1 MNKKFL
7 LLIVTFTLFFAS
19 CKSKQSSDE
28 DVSPDYNPYVEAFTS
43 GDISVKSNIIVRLSA
58 PSHLDPDEF
67 TSEKLFDISPS
78 VKGKAQMQSKH
89 VFIFVPDENLKINQ
103 RYTVKFDVG
112 KVVKNVD
119 KQFRKFE
126 FGFSTIKPSFYMTR
140 EGLKLYNE
148 TTPHMFQLIRE
159 VHISDYADPAAVEK
173 MLTVRLNNEL
183 QTIKWEHEGNK
194 HTFIIDSIKAGESA
208 SEMKLS
214 IDAKSIGGDLTD
226 EEILRIPSKYEF
238 DILGI
243 TSSDEDGNQVIIC
256 RFSAPIDTKQNLK
269 GIITLEEYKFTY
281 RVSLNSILLYP
292 SERLTGQVTL
302 TIFESLKSANGGSFG
317 KNYTEE
323 LLFESNSPEIKFL
336 GKGNILPATSNGTVI
351 PFQAVS
357 VKSVTAKV
365 IKIYENNVL
374 QFFQVNNLGGKSE
387 LKRAG
392 RLVAVKTIRLDEN
405 KTIKELRRW
414 STYALDLSKL
424 ITPEQG
430 AIYRIELRFTKKQA
444 ITDCDGDEEQEVPS
458 LSDEEQLKKLERD
471 YDNPNSYDYDYDYY
485 DYYYEDDENYG
496 GETDPCEYGYY
507 SRNSRCRASKNILAS
522 DLGIIAKAGTKNS
535 VRFIVTN
542 VHSITPAS
550 SVELEIYNYQQQ
562 LIGKGITNAEGF
574 ADVEIKGKPFVAV
587 AKQGAQR
594 GYMQMQ
600 DGMSISLSRF
610 DVAGDAVKNGIKGFI
625 YGERGVWRPGD
636 SIFLTFILQDM
647 ENSLPASHPVTLEI
661 TDVRGRVV
669 SRQNKIGGMNG
680 FYTFVCPTDGDAPT
694 GNWLASVKVGGVVFN
709 KQLKIETIKPN
720 RLKINL
726 TFKQD
731 EIELQAPVAGSLSST
746 WLHGTPAK
754 NLDAAISM
762 YLNPVKTEFKG
773 FEGYVFDDPTK
784 QFESEQ
790 KTFFSGKL
798 NDEGVVNFSQT
809 VDIGN
814 QPSGKLRANFIT
826 RVYEEGGDFSIDNLT
841 KTISPYKR
849 YVGIA
854 QPKGTGINN
863 MLETDKN
870 QAFDIVVLNK
880 SGKTVSER
888 LELKISVYKLG
899 WSWWWSS
906 SDNQFANFNYSSYRT
921 PVYEETIKIS
931 GGRGVFS
938 YKASHNQYGFYLIK
952 ATDTNGEHSVGTVA
966 YYDWPGWGGRARQSS
981 EGSTML
987 MFESDKESYDV
998 GENAVIKFP
1007 STNTAKALVSIENG
1021 TKVLS
1026 NYWIACEDGDTK
1038 IEIKTTS
1045 EMTPNIYV
1053 SITLVQPHAQTQNDL
1068 PIRLFGV
1075 IPVNVVDPET
1085 KLAPVLDAPASIRP
1099 EDVYKVSVSEEK
1111 GKPMTYTLAVVDEG
1125 LLDLTKFKTPN
1136 PWNYFYAK
1144 EALGVKTWDMYESL
1158 IGAYGGRI
1166 EQLFAIGGD
1175 DAASANRTKI
1185 NRFKPVVTFI
1195 GPFSLNKDQKGI
1207 HNLKMHNYIGSVKV
1221 MVVAGSKK
1229 AYGSA
1234 EKVVP
1239 VKKPLMVLATMPR
1252 VIGPG
1257 EEIDLPVTVFSMDE
1271 NINKADV
1278 SVEVNDLFI
1287 IEDKNHAVEFKS
1299 VGEKM
1304 TAFKLKV
1311 KQQTGAGRVKV
1322 VAVSG
1327 NERSEYN
1334 VEIEVRTPNPP
1345 LTKVH
1350 SFVLEAGK
1358 SNSVAEELHGIAG
1371 TNTGRI
1377 EASIIPPLNLG
1388 QRLNYLIQY
1397 PHGCLEQTVSSAF
1410 PQLYLSSVVDL
1421 SEKDKTNAS
1430 YNIKA
1435 ALNKLKNF
1443 TGYEGGFTY
1452 WPGEDSYNDWATSYA
1467 GDFMLE
1473 AEKKGFALPGGLKQS
1488 WLKYQQ
1494 KRARVWVMNNQK
1506 DSYYSYAQHDLEQ
1519 AYRLYTL
1526 AKAKAPELGAMN
1538 RLKEDKTISLQTRWV
1553 LAAAYTLSGQVEIA
1567 EKIVENTDTNVK
1579 EYPSSFS
1586 QTYGSSTRDLALI
1599 VDALL
1604 LMNRESTAFESV
1616 RNLSVRLNSNRWMST
1631 QTVAYA
1637 LMGIS
1642 RYAENIKNDKSIK
1655 IEYSCDGNKNTVNS
1669 TKTIWTANLG
1679 NLKSGQFDVTNK
1691 SDNSVYV
1698 QISTTGTPAE
1708 GQETASENKI
1718 RLKVS
1723 FSDGKSVIDPA
1734 SLKQGTDFYAI
1745 IDVTNLSPAGETY
1758 SNVAFTQIFP
1768 SGWEIINDRLLGL
1781 QNNENT
1787 DNYDYCDI
1795 RDDRVYLYFD
1805 LNGRKQFKIK
1815 LSATYVGKF
1824 YLPAAKVEAMYD
1836 GTINANTAGQWVEV
1850 VKSINN

>member
-1 MNKKFL
+1 
-7 LLIVTFTLFFAS
+7 
-19 CKSKQSSDE
+19 
-28 DVSPDYNPYVEAFTS
+28 
-43 GDISVKSNIIVRLSA
+43 
-58 PSHLDPDEF
+58 
-67 TSEKLFDISPS
+67 
-78 VKGKAQMQSKH
+78 VKGKAQMQNNR
-89 VFIFVPDENLKINQ
+89 VFVFTPDENLKINQ
-103 RYTVKFDVG
+103 RYTVKFNVG
-112 KVVKNVD
+112 QVIKNVD
-119 KQFRKFE
+119 KEFRKFE
-126 FGFSTIKPSFYMTR
+126 FSFSTIKPSFYMSR
-140 EGLKLYNE
+140 DGLKLYNE
-148 TTPHMFQLIRE
+148 TTPHIFQLVRE

-173 MLTVRLNNEL
+173 MLTVRLNNESPA
-183 QTIKWEHEGNK
+183 IKWEHDGNK
-194 HTFIIDSIKAGESA
+194 HTFIIDNIVAGESA

-214 IDAKSIGGDLTD
+214 LDAKSIGGDLTD

-243 TSSDEDGNQVIIC
+243 TLGTDDENQVIIC

-269 GIITLEEYKFTY
+269 GIVTLEEHKFTY
-281 RVSLNSILLYP
+281 RISLNTILLYP
-292 SERLTGQVTL
+292 SERLTGQITL
-302 TIFESLKSANGGSFG
+302 AIFESLKSANGGSFG

-323 LLFESNSPEIKFL
+323 LLFESNNPEIKFL
-336 GKGNILPATSNGTVI
+336 GKGNILPTTSSGTI
-351 PFQAVS
+351 MPFQAVS
-357 VKSVTAKV
+357 VKAVTAKV

-374 QFFQVNNLGGKSE
+374 QFLQVNNLGGKSE

-430 AIYRIELRFTKKQA
+430 AIYRIELSFTKKQA
-444 ITDCDGDEEQEVPS
+444 ITDCDDAE
-458 LSDEEQLKKLERD
+458 SDNESTISDDEQLKTLEQS
-471 YDNPNSYDYDYDYY
+471 YDNPQSYYYNYDDYY
-485 DYYYEDDENYG
+485 GDDDIYG
-496 GETDPCEYGYY
+496 NASNPCDNGYY
-507 SRNSRCRASKNILAS
+507 SWNSRCRAAKNILAS
-522 DLGIIAKAGTKNS
+522 DLGIIAKAGTNNL

-574 ADVEIKGKPFVAV
+574 ADVEVKGKPFVAV
-587 AKQGAQR
+587 AKQGTQR
-594 GYMQMQ
+594 GYLQMQ

-610 DVAGDAVKNGIKGFI
+610 DVAGDAVRNGIKGFI

-636 SIFLTFILQDM
+636 SIFLTFILQDL
-647 ENSLPASHPVTLEI
+647 ENTLPASHPVTLEI
-661 TDVRGRVV
+661 TDARGRVV

-680 FYTFVCPTDGDAPT
+680 FYTFVYQTGDDAPT
-694 GNWLASVKVGGVVFN
+694 GNWLASVKVGNVSFN
-709 KQLKIETIKPN
+709 KYLKVETIKPN

-726 TFKQD
+726 TYKQD
-731 EIELQAPVAGSLSST
+731 EIELRAPISGTLSST

-754 NLDAAISM
+754 NLSATISM
-762 YLNPVKTEFKG
+762 YLNPITTVFKG

-790 KTFFSGKL
+790 QEFFSGNL
-798 NDEGVVNFSQT
+798 NSEGVVNFSQAVAT
-809 VDIGN
+809 GN
-814 QPSGKLRANFIT
+814 KPSGKLRANFVT
-826 RVYEEGGDFSIDNLT
+826 RVYEEGGDFSIDNVS

-854 QPKGTGINN
+854 QPKGTGLNN
-863 MLETDKN
+863 MLETDKS
-870 QAFDIVVLNK
+870 QTFDIVVLDK
-880 SGKTVSER
+880 SGKTVSEQ
-888 LELKISVYKLG
+888 LELKITVYKLG

-906 SDNQFANFNYSSYRT
+906 SDNQLANFNYSPYTT
-921 PVYEETIKIS
+921 PFHEEKIKIS

-966 YYDWPGWGGRARQSS
+966 YYDWPGWGGRARQGS

-987 MFESDKESYDV
+987 LFESDKKSYDV
-998 GENAVIKFP
+998 GENAVITFP

-1045 EMTPNIYV
+1045 EMTPNVYV

-1075 IPVNVVDPET
+1075 IPVNVVDPAT
-1085 KLAPVLDAPASIRP
+1085 KLAPVLDVPASIRP
-1099 EDVYKVSVSEEK
+1099 EENYKITVSEEK

-1125 LLDLTKFKTPN
+1125 LLDLTRFKIPS
-1136 PWNYFYAK
+1136 PWDYFYAK
-1144 EALGVKTWDMYESL
+1144 EALGIKTWDMYESL

-1175 DAASANRTKI
+1175 GAASANRTKI

-1195 GPFSLNKDQKGI
+1195 GPFSLNKGQKNV
-1207 HNLKMHNYIGSVKV
+1207 HDLKMHSYIGSVKV
-1221 MVVAGSKK
+1221 MVVAGNRK
-1229 AYGSA
+1229 AYGNA
-1234 EKVVP
+1234 EKTVP
-1239 VKKPLMVLATMPR
+1239 VKKPLMVLATMSR
-1252 VIGPG
+1252 VIGPD
-1257 EEIDLPVTVFSMDE
+1257 EEIDLPVTVFSMDRK
-1271 NINKADV
+1271 INKVDV
-1278 SVEVNDLFI
+1278 SIEVNDLFTV
-1287 IEDKNHAVEFKS
+1287 IEDKNRIVEFEAI
-1299 VGEKM
+1299 GEEI
-1304 TAFKLKV
+1304 TTFKLKA
-1311 KQQTGAGRVKV
+1311 KRQTGAGKIKV

-1334 VEIEVRTPNPP
+1334 VDIEVRTPNPP

-1358 SNSVAEELHGIAG
+1358 SNSVAEELHGIEG

-1397 PHGCLEQTVSSAF
+1397 PHGCLEQTVSGAF

-1430 YNIKA
+1430 YNVKA

-1452 WPGEDSYNDWATSYA
+1452 WPGEGSYNDWVTSYA

-1473 AEKKGFALPGGLKQS
+1473 AEKKGFSLPGGLKQG

-1494 KRARVWVMNNQK
+1494 KKARIWVMSSQK
-1506 DSYYSYAQHDLEQ
+1506 GEYYSYSQHDLEQ

-1526 AKAKAPELGAMN
+1526 AKAKSPELGAMN

-1553 LAAAYTLSGQVEIA
+1553 LAAAYTLAGQVEIA
-1567 EKIVENTDTNVK
+1567 EKIIENTDTNVK

-1586 QTYGSSTRDLALI
+1586 QTYGSSTRDMALI

-1604 LMNRESTAFESV
+1604 LMNREGAAFELV

-1642 RYAENIKNDKSIK
+1642 RYAENLKNDNSIN
-1655 IEYSCDGNKNTVNS
+1655 IEYTFNENKNTAKSNKSV
-1669 TKTIWTANLG
+1669 WTANLG
-1679 NLKSGQFDVTNK
+1679 ELKSGKFEVKNK
-1691 SDNSVYV
+1691 SNGSVYV

-1708 GQETASENKI
+1708 GQETAAENRI
-1718 RLKVS
+1718 RLRMS
-1723 FSDGKSVIDPA
+1723 FADDKSVIDPA
-1734 SLKQGTDFYAI
+1734 KLKQGTDFYAV
-1745 IDVTNLSPAGETY
+1745 IDVANLNPAGETY
-1758 SNVAFTQIFP
+1758 SNVALTQIFP
-1768 SGWEIINDRLLGL
+1768 SGWEIINDRLLGIKTD
-1781 QNNENT
+1781 EDA

-1795 RDDRVYLYFD
+1795 RDDRVYIYFD
-1805 LNGRKQFKIK
+1805 LKTPKQFKVK
-1815 LSATYVGKF
+1815 LTATYVGKF

-1836 GTINANTAGQWVEV
+1836 GTISANTTGQWVEV
-1850 VKSINN
+1850 VKN